1 MNLKLAL
8 RYLLHFATDSEI
20 LERLQ
25 RETFDY
31 FIDERNCKNGLVAD
45 KTTADSPSSIAVI
58 GLALNVYIIGVERG
72 YLSRSEALGRILQ
85 TLRFLHLSQQGPEP
99 DATGYKGF
107 YYHFLDMQTG
117 KRTWECELS
126 TIDTAI
132 LMAGILTARHYF
144 MRNNEITNAMQLVG
158 FQPDS
163 GNSEVF

>member
-8 RYLLHFATDSEI
+8 RYLLRFATDSEI

-45 KTTADSPSSIAVI
+45 KTAEGCPSSIAVV
-58 GLALNVYIIGVERG
+58 GLALNVYIIGAERG
-72 YLSRSEALGRILQ
+72 YISRSEALGRILQ
-85 TLRFLHLSQQGPEP
+85 TLRFLHSSQQGPEP

-117 KRTWECELS
+117 KRMWESELS
-126 TIDTAI
+126 TVDTAI
-132 LMAGILTARHYF
+132 LIAGVLTARYYF
-144 MRNNEITNAMQLVG
+144 MLDNE
-158 FQPDS
+158 
-163 GNSEVF
+163 